1 MLAAFG
7 LHQILSVRKLGKVHA
22 HGILGVI
29 TFVKIDH
36 FPGLEGFL
44 SLAQR
49 KVGVVEIA
57 ENHLRAAL
65 FHPHVQILAF
75 QLLQKVLHPR
85 AGLGQG
91 GLLARKVLPDP
102 FKALAGLGQGLVLL
116 AAGLPQIQF
125 FLVHQQ
131 PVGLREKG
139 QCLAGILASE
149 GLEGLPFEGKFLPG
163 EGLPAQHP
171 VFQRA
176 VGWISAIQ
184 LFLKDLVDFFLLGA
198 GVTASLQEV
207 PQHEFPVGADKGLQ
221 GPVQKAL
228 HTPVEGRVVAFEA
241 LGMLL
246 HKGPELLLGSS
257 FPLLHPKE
265 GNQRM
270 IQALHIGLQV
280 LPKLVP
286 LLPVP
291 SEDGVHVLRGGVVE
305 VYRKVLAKG
314 LGLDLGKD
322 FRLLLGA
329 VFPAGVFVA
338 APKIC
343 QHVSVFHGKGIKKAG
358 ENQRS
363 GYH

>member
-1 MLAAFG
+1 MQRGFSPQPQALRAALSIHGFQGVVGILLHRPFQGFGKKGEPIQLEVGRCHLPVSAQEPQGYERQRLSALVIGHVDASAQGILPHRHRQGELRIGALGHVLTAFG
-7 LHQILSVRKLGKVHA
+7 LHQIFSVRKLGKVHA

-49 KVGVVEIA
+49 KVGMVEIA

-163 EGLPAQHP
+163 ERFPAQHP

-198 GVTASLQEV
+198 GVPAGLQEV
-207 PQHEFPVGADKGLQ
+207 P
-221 GPVQKAL
+221 
-228 HTPVEGRVVAFEA
+228 
-241 LGMLL
+241 
-246 HKGPELLLGSS
+246 
-257 FPLLHPKE
+257 
-265 GNQRM
+265 
-270 IQALHIGLQV
+270 
-280 LPKLVP
+280 
-286 LLPVP
+286 
-291 SEDGVHVLRGGVVE
+291 
-305 VYRKVLAKG
+305 
-314 LGLDLGKD
+314 
-322 FRLLLGA
+322 
-329 VFPAGVFVA
+329 
-338 APKIC
+338 
-343 QHVSVFHGKGIKKAG
+343 
-358 ENQRS
+358 
-363 GYH
+363 